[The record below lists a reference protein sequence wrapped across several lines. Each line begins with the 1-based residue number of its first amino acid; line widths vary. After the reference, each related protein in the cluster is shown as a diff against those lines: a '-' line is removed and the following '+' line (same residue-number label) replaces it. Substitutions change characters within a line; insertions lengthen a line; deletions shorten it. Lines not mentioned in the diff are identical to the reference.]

1 MKRHLLWTG
10 MGMLCALSVLLA
22 TTCAFPA
29 VKPTV
34 VVVGFDIT
42 VPGLQYEETLPAA
55 LTDLMINALI
65 NSNRFRVFERRK
77 LEALLTEQGFQH
89 YSGLVDPS
97 TAVQLGRML
106 GANFVITGSITGLS
120 HRGGGGVRFGP
131 VAVGESSTTV
141 TITVRIVDVATGE
154 ILYSEVKRK
163 KAKGSTVGL
172 AIGPMDFYSRTSQD
186 IITAVNA
193 ACEEIVAAFVARMD
207 QGIGELAQLAPQGY
221 VVQVKGNTVYL
232 NLGKDSGIVV
242 GDRLRIYRP
251 GEAIVDPK
259 TGEVLDQELI
269 FVAEARVSRVKDR
282 VSEAVVLRKTGVISP
297 EDIVEVAK
305 GEADETLSPGEGE
318 SSATASFE
326 EEPAVVASSE
336 KEEPPA
342 LDLTE
347 SEEPASFSEEVPPS
361 EAPGEEVPEGELPDT
376 TVFEGKTVQ
385 YYREFYPKGGGL
397 KVEYTYYL
405 ENDTKVE
412 HGMFTKY
419 YDNGQIMIQGT
430 YRDGKKDGLW
440 KEYLRN
446 GVPKTEGTYK
456 NGVREGLWIIY
467 YPGGKKHF
475 EGMYRNG
482 EKDGEWIEYAG
493 DGSVFERVVYKDGK
507 VVSKK
512 REE

>member
-1 MKRHLLWTG
+1 MRPR
-10 MGMLCALSVLLA
+10 LSGILTAFLSTFLVLF
-22 TTCAFPA
+22 CVSPVFPV

-106 GANFVITGSITGLS
+106 GAHYVMTGSITGIS
-120 HRGGGGVRFGP
+120 HRGGGGVRMGP
-131 VAVGESSTTV
+131 VAFGESATLV
-141 TITVRIVDVATGE
+141 TLTVRIVDVATGE
-154 ILYSEVKRK
+154 ILYSEVKQK

-172 AIGPMDFYSRTSQD
+172 AIGPVDFYSRTSQD

-193 ACEEIVAAFVARMD
+193 ACEEIVATFIERMD
-207 QGIGELAQLAPQGY
+207 QGVGELAQLPLQGY
-221 VVQVKGNTVYL
+221 VVQTRGNTVYL

-242 GDRLRIYRP
+242 GDVVRIYHP

-282 VSEAVVLRKTGVISP
+282 VSEALVLRRTGTVSP
-297 EDIVEVAK
+297 EDVVEVVGRET
-305 GEADETLSPGEGE
+305 GEPVPQREESAISVSIETEAPPD
-318 SSATASFE
+318 TR
-326 EEPAVVASSE
+326 EEPSSFPE
-336 KEEPPA
+336 ETAPPKTQEAESPEEPLP
-342 LDLTE
+342 
-347 SEEPASFSEEVPPS
+347 EE
-361 EAPGEEVPEGELPDT
+361 T
-376 TVFEGKTVQ
+376 TFEGKTVQ
-385 YYREFYPKGGGL
+385 YYRQFYPKGGGL

-405 ENDTKVE
+405 ANGKMVE
-412 HGMFTKY
+412 HGVFTKY

-430 YRDGKKDGLW
+430 YLDGKKEGVW

-446 GVPKTEGTYK
+446 GIPKTEGTYK
-456 NGVREGLWIIY
+456 NGVREGLWITY

-493 DGSVFERVVYKDGK
+493 DGSIFARIVYKNGK

-512 REE
+512 MEE